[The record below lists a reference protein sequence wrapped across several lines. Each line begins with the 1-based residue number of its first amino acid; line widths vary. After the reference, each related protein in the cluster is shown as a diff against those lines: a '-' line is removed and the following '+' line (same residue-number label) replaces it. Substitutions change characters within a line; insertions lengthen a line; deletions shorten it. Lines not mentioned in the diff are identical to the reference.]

1 MKRMK
6 TFGTFSAASASEYKE
21 KAAFIAAVLTLVI
34 SWMETPNEKKEEKNV
49 KKSDDDELFDPTDCG
64 SHQAD
69 MILGILVKEYSR
81 V

>member
-34 SWMETPNEKKEEKNV
+34 SWMETPNEKKEEKKV
-49 KKSDDDELFDPTDCG
+49 KKSDDEPFDPTDCG